1 MRPLTGG
8 ARIANALV
16 ANKVKALFGIP
27 GTHTVPIY
35 RALQELQPAITTI
48 TTRHESGAGY
58 AADGYARQTGELAA
72 VCVVTGI
79 GLTNT
84 ITPMAAAL
92 ADSVPMLVI
101 SSEVPSFW
109 SARPARQYSHF
120 VPRSD
125 SIAAAV
131 SKRSFS
137 VDAVDDIDAA
147 VAEACELARS
157 GRPGPVH
164 LSVPIDVLAATSTTA
179 RASSPPDGVHGGA
192 ADGRGAGGARRG
204 GRRVARRRAPGRHRR
219 RRRARR
225 AAAALA
231 GRSTRRCCAR
241 WRARAR
247 CTRATRSRRARLHHP
262 LAREA
267 LLDEAD
273 ALLLVGTQ
281 LSPTDYW
288 QFAHTADMSLPP
300 SLLRRATHVDLDPA
314 SLEQG
319 GVGRAAGGPC
329 SPTPPSRAT
338 LLDSLAAHGGGGRG
352 RWGGG
357 VAEVIAAAKAS
368 ADAPAALS
376 ETLMWTSRLRPA
388 AAAWCA
394 RSARCARG
402 ARRRA
407 VRLRRLP
414 AGLHRALALPVA
426 RAQRLPLPGGHD
438 GARLRPAR
446 GGRRRARPP
455 ADGDA
460 GPVVAIVGDGGLQLS
475 AGAGGGGGGEAAAA
489 PRRVERRLVRRD
501 PALAARLCDRCP
513 ARPIP
518 ALRRVWD

>member
-48 TTRHESGAGY
+48 TTRHEAGAGY

-164 LSVPIDVLAATSTTA
+164 LSVPIDVLAATSTTTTGIIAPMTSTVAPLTAEA
-179 RASSPPDGVHGGA
+179 RAALAEAAGALHGAERPVVIAG
-192 ADGRGAGGARRG
+192 GGARG
-204 GRRVARRRAPGRHRR
+204 APL
-219 RRRARR
+219 
-225 AAAALA
+225 AALA
-231 GRSTRRCCAR
+231 EALD
-241 WRARAR
+241 APVL
-247 CTRATRSRRARLHHP
+247 CTVAGKGALHEGHPLAAGARLHHP

-281 LSPTDYW
+281 FGAIRRNSA
-288 QFAHTADMSLPP
+288 QFSDASYASQARSSRRRTTGSLRT
-300 SLLRRATHVDLDPA
+300 LRRCRCRRRCCGARRTSISTPPRSSREA
-314 SLEQG
+314 SAA
-319 GVGRAAGGPC
+319 RAGGPC
-329 SPTPPSRAT
+329 SPTPPSRAKRC
-338 LLDSLAAHGGGGRG
+338 SI
-352 RWGGG
+352 RWQ
-357 VAEVIAAAKAS
+357 KQ
-368 ADAPAALS
+368 
-376 ETLMWTSRLRPA
+376 
-388 AAAWCA
+388 
-394 RSARCARG
+394 
-402 ARRRA
+402 RRRA
-407 VRLRRLP
+407 NTP
-414 AGLHRALALPVA
+414 A
-426 RAQRLPLPGGHD
+426 RAAPG
-438 GARLRPAR
+438 
-446 GGRRRARPP
+446 
-455 ADGDA
+455 
-460 GPVVAIVGDGGLQLS
+460 
-475 AGAGGGGGGEAAAA
+475 
-489 PRRVERRLVRRD
+489 
-501 PALAARLCDRCP
+501 
-513 ARPIP
+513 
-518 ALRRVWD
+518 